1 MDARPAGLVEGVIY
15 DQSVLK
21 LILIYF
27 VGVDA
32 VVLDGD
38 VLASDDGEF
47 FGRLGVH
54 PNKHRVVIF

>member
-1 MDARPAGLVEGVIY
+1 VDARPAGLVEGVIY